1 MYKSGMLDKYTKRIV
16 TTVDHY
22 SLSYLYHTNIG
33 GKEYKPYP
41 MYYALDYN
49 TVKNNY
55 INYASLVNNSKTN
68 NVFIE
73 RYSIKKDIYLNVID
87 ISHPDFKNN
96 LVYHLMN
103 LGHLLNTN
111 LQYTIDL
118 MLASFGLTDDIVLQ
132 KKGLKQIDC
141 PKLDLYDIN
150 NREPKYLHNKSY
162 EYQIWDVTHKLL
174 KTNTVIERI
183 SEKEID
189 NEIFKFLYEKIYK
202 PMGRD

>member
-1 MYKSGMLDKYTKRIV
+1 
-16 TTVDHY
+16 
-22 SLSYLYHTNIG
+22 
-33 GKEYKPYP
+33 
-41 MYYALDYN
+41 
-49 TVKNNY
+49 
-55 INYASLVNNSKTN
+55 
-68 NVFIE
+68 
-73 RYSIKKDIYLNVID
+73 
-87 ISHPDFKNN
+87 
-96 LVYHLMN
+96 MN